1 MKFDNRLILILVA
14 AVVIYAIFLFVSD
27 YDTISETIS
36 GFNVNFLPHI
46 LFFITASWI
55 PIFIKW
61 HFLLKNSNIHVPV
74 KGNIVVFLSGMGLE
88 LTPGHVGALIKSQI
102 LKTSSNIPRTKTMP
116 IVLVEK
122 VYDLI
127 GAVVASIIGV
137 IILGMEPYFIIIGI
151 LVLTAIF
158 FFMYYTPAAEL
169 FFKRITK
176 AKFFSKYVSNMSE
189 FYQTIQKSTNVK
201 IATICILLAVVYWF
215 IVSAAAY
222 YVLIGFDINLLDYL
236 KVLAIYATSTLLG
249 VISFIPGG
257 IGITEGT
264 LTGLLTLEGIG
275 VSTALILGIMIR
287 LLTLWYSAFIGF
299 IALKFTGAF
308 SFKKDFLKE

>member
-1 MKFDNRLILILVA
+1 MLRTCKI
-14 AVVIYAIFLFVSD
+14 
-27 YDTISETIS
+27 E
-36 GFNVNFLPHI
+36 
-46 LFFITASWI
+46 I
-55 PIFIKW
+55 PLGK
-61 HFLLKNSNIHVPV
+61 SMA
-74 KGNIVVFLSGMGLE
+74 VFLSGMFFE
-88 LTPGHVGALIKSQI
+88 VTPGKIGILMKSQI

-222 YVLIGFDINLLDYL
+222 YVLIGFDIHVLDYL
-236 KVLAIYATSTLLG
+236 KVLAIYTTSILLG
-249 VISFIPGG
+249 AISFIPAK
-257 IGITEGT
+257 ITT
-264 LTGLLTLEGIG
+264 I
-275 VSTALILGIMIR
+275 
-287 LLTLWYSAFIGF
+287 
-299 IALKFTGAF
+299 
-308 SFKKDFLKE
+308 